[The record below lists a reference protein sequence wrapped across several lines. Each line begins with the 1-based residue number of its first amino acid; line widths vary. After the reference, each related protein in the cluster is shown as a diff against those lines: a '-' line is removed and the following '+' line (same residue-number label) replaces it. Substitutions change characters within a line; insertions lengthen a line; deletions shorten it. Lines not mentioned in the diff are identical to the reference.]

1 MSSVSKLHFKV
12 VGCTG
17 WEDDY
22 HPKNME
28 VNIQIGPYR
37 QIRRR
42 ILVTPVVERTLTQA

>member
-28 VNIQIGPYR
+28 VNIRDGSYKQI
-37 QIRRR
+37 IRRT
-42 ILVTPVVERTLTQA
+42 VVKPVLERTISLE